1 MSDAHSPVSRPLS
14 SHLRIYEP
22 LEAFGPKERERIEA
36 GLLGRGGREDLD
48 AAETDATLDRI
59 VSGAGD
65 PFPPDGAEFTRALT
79 VNGTTLYCPS
89 QLVLRSG
96 LAAESVI
103 SSAPRIL
110 AELMLPEEARERH
123 QRRVDRIAAETASP
137 RINTRESLWGI
148 PFGWFVLFQE
158 SDPTEV
164 VEDGEHVRTV
174 RIVAPWAKAIGRAR
188 FAVANLALAAPDM
201 SMLDELTSL
210 TEWLEQFHPDSVI
223 ELDYGRVAD
232 RVFPDES
239 CLDVR
244 LGIECLAEG
253 DLTGAAAAYRRLASR
268 WIPIRQLARAS

>member
-1 MSDAHSPVSRPLS
+1 MSDAHGFAARPLS
-14 SHLRIYEP
+14 SHLRVYEP
-22 LEAFGPKERERIEA
+22 LDAFSSHERERLKA
-36 GLLGRGGREDLD
+36 GLQSKGGREALDTAESD
-48 AAETDATLDRI
+48 AALDRI
-59 VSGAGD
+59 INTTGD
-65 PFPPDGAEFTRALT
+65 PFPGDKAEFTRALT

-103 SSAPRIL
+103 STAPRML

-123 QRRVDRIAAETASP
+123 QRRVDKIAAETASP

-148 PFGWFVLFQE
+148 PFSWFVLFQE
-158 SDPTEV
+158 SDPTEI
-164 VEDGEHVRTV
+164 VEAGDHLRTV
-174 RIVAPWAKAIGRAR
+174 RIVAPWSKAISRAR

-201 SMLDELTSL
+201 SMLDELTAL
-210 TEWLEQFHPDSVI
+210 TEWLEEFNPESAV

-232 RVFPDES
+232 RVYPDES
-239 CLDVR
+239 CLDVK

-253 DLTGAAAAYRRLASR
+253 DMTGAAAAYRRLASR

>member
-1 MSDAHSPVSRPLS
+1 MTEPHSRESRPLS
-14 SHLRIYEP
+14 SHLRVYEP
-22 LEAFGPKERERIEA
+22 LSAFNQQEQERIKA
-36 GLLGRGGREDLD
+36 GLLGKGGREELD
-48 AAETDATLDRI
+48 AAETGATLDR
-59 VSGAGD
+59 VVGSGD
-65 PFPPDGAEFTRALT
+65 PFPEDGVEFTRSLT

-96 LAAESVI
+96 LAAESII

-123 QRRVDRIAAETASP
+123 QRRVDRIAAETSAP

-148 PFGWFVLFQE
+148 PFSWFVLFQE

-164 VEDGEHVRTV
+164 VEDGDHLRTV
-174 RIVAPWAKAIGRAR
+174 RIVTPWAKAIGRAR

-210 TEWLEQFHPDSVI
+210 TEWLEEFNPDSVV

>member
-1 MSDAHSPVSRPLS
+1 MGRPLS
-14 SHLRIYEP
+14 SHLRVYEP
-22 LEAFGPKERERIEA
+22 LEAFNAQERERIKS
-36 GLLGRGGREDLD
+36 GLRGGEGGRDELD
-48 AAETDATLDRI
+48 AAETGAALDRI

-65 PFPPDGAEFTRALT
+65 PFPREGSEFTRALT
-79 VNGTTLYCPS
+79 INGVTLYCPS

-103 SSAPRIL
+103 NTAPRIL
-110 AELMLPEEARERH
+110 AELMLPEDARERH
-123 QRRVDRIAAETASP
+123 QQRVDKIAAETASP

-148 PFGWFVLFQE
+148 PFSWFVLFQE

-164 VEDGEHVRTV
+164 VEDGDRVKTV
-174 RIVAPWAKAIGRAR
+174 RIVAPWSKAIGRAR

-210 TEWLEQFHPDSVI
+210 TEWLEEFHPDSAV

>member
-1 MSDAHSPVSRPLS
+1 MSEVRRPSRPLS
-14 SHLRIYEP
+14 SHLRVYEP
-22 LEAFGPKERERIEA
+22 IEAFTTAERERVKA
-36 GLLGRGGREDLD
+36 GLPRKGGREELD
-48 AAETDATLDRI
+48 AAESTAALGRVIGTT
-59 VSGAGD
+59 GD
-65 PFPPDGAEFTRALT
+65 PFPGDGTEFTRSLT
-79 VNGTTLYCPS
+79 VNGNVLYCPS

-103 SSAPRIL
+103 STAPRIL
-110 AELMLPEEARERH
+110 AELMLPEDARERH
-123 QRRVDRIAAETASP
+123 QARVDRIAAESTSP

-148 PFGWFVLFQE
+148 PFSWFVLFQE

-164 VEDGEHVRTV
+164 VEDGDQVRTV
-174 RIVAPWAKAIGRAR
+174 RIVASWAKAINRAR

-210 TEWLEQFHPDSVI
+210 TEWLEEFHPDSAV

-253 DLTGAAAAYRRLASR
+253 DMTGAAAAYRRLASR

>member
-1 MSDAHSPVSRPLS
+1 MSDAHGFASRPLS

-22 LEAFGPKERERIEA
+22 LDAFAPKERERIKA
-36 GLLGRGGREDLD
+36 GLSKKGGRDELD
-48 AAETDATLDRI
+48 AAEAGAALDRI
-59 VSGAGD
+59 VSSTGD
-65 PFPPDGAEFTRALT
+65 PFPGDTAEFTRLLT
-79 VNGTTLYCPS
+79 VNGNPLYCPS

-103 SSAPRIL
+103 STAPRIL

-123 QRRVDRIAAETASP
+123 QHRVDKIAAETASP

-148 PFGWFVLFQE
+148 PFSWFVLFQE

-164 VEDGEHVRTV
+164 VEDGDKVRTV
-174 RIVAPWAKAIGRAR
+174 RIVASWGKAISRAR

-210 TEWLEQFHPDSVI
+210 TEWLEEFHPDSAV

>member
-1 MSDAHSPVSRPLS
+1 V
-14 SHLRIYEP
+14 YEP
-22 LEAFGPKERERIEA
+22 LEAFNARERERIQS
-36 GLLGRGGREDLD
+36 GLRGEGGRDELD
-48 AAETDATLDRI
+48 AAETGAALDRI

-65 PFPPDGAEFTRALT
+65 PFPPDGTEFTRALT
-79 VNGTTLYCPS
+79 INGTTLYCPS
-89 QLVLRSG
+89 QLILRSG

-103 SSAPRIL
+103 NTAPRIL
-110 AELMLPEEARERH
+110 AELMLPEDARERH
-123 QRRVDRIAAETASP
+123 QHRVDRIAAETASP

-148 PFGWFVLFQE
+148 PFSWFVLFQE

-164 VEDGEHVRTV
+164 VEDGDHVKTV

-210 TEWLEQFHPDSVI
+210 TEWLEEFHPESAI